1 MSRQQKRNVFSLI
14 FFYGFILLFNIALLL
29 FIFPTIF
36 VDESIVGIYYFFAMI
51 SLVLAVIFG
60 SILQW
65 IDGRFHYS
73 PGFFIPPLPIT
84 YGYKGVP
91 NNKFKEFFVPK
102 ELIKDEMLFVEI
114 RKNVFEYKV
123 GDKSFVFDM
132 NGWVKRITYITWLI
146 LSELQIF
153 YTRGNRKLI
162 SKSIYVM
169 HENLRLSFALMN
181 GKKINK
187 TIVKKYKTKLP
198 ILLKIDLKTK
208 ISIIRSSKIS
218 ITSLYDFNYN

>member
-51 SLVLAVIFG
+51 SLVLGAICL
-60 SILQW
+60 SILRF
-65 IDGRFHYS
+65 IDGRLHQRFKIV
-73 PGFFIPPLPIT
+73 PLLPIT

-198 ILLKIDLKTK
+198 VLLKIDLKSK
-208 ISIIRSSKIS
+208 ISIIPSSKIS
-218 ITSLYDFNYN
+218 IDSLYDFN

>member
-51 SLVLAVIFG
+51 SLVLGAICL
-60 SILQW
+60 SILRF
-65 IDGRFHYS
+65 IDGRFHQRFKIV
-73 PGFFIPPLPIT
+73 PLLPIT

-198 ILLKIDLKTK
+198 VLLKIDLKSK
-208 ISIIRSSKIS
+208 ISIIPSSKIS
-218 ITSLYDFNYN
+218 IDSLYDFN

>member
-1 MSRQQKRNVFSLI
+1 MSRQQKKNVFSLI
-14 FFYGFILLFNIALLL
+14 YFYGFISFFNIALLL

-36 VDESIVGIYYFFAMI
+36 VDKSKVGIYYFFAMI
-51 SLVLAVIFG
+51 SLVLAAIFL
-60 SILQW
+60 SILGL
-65 IDGRFHYS
+65 IDGRFHKIRN
-73 PGFFIPPLPIT
+73 FIPPLPIT

-123 GDKSFVFDM
+123 GNKSFVFDM

-162 SKSIYVM
+162 SKTIYVM
-169 HENLRLSFALMN
+169 HENLRLSFSLMN

-198 ILLKIDLKTK
+198 VLLKIDLKTK
-208 ISIIRSSKIS
+208 ISIISSSKIS
-218 ITSLYDFNYN
+218 IKQLYDFNYD

>member
-1 MSRQQKRNVFSLI
+1 MSRQQKKNVFSLI

-36 VDESIVGIYYFFAMI
+36 VDESKVGIYYFFAMI
-51 SLVLAVIFG
+51 SLVLAAIFL
-60 SILQW
+60 SILGL
-65 IDGRFHYS
+65 IDGRFHKIRN
-73 PGFFIPPLPIT
+73 FIPPLPIT

-91 NNKFKEFFVPK
+91 NNKFKEFFAPK

-123 GDKSFVFDM
+123 GKKSFVFDM

-153 YTRGNRKLI
+153 DTRGNRKLI

-208 ISIIRSSKIS
+208 ISIIPSSKIS
-218 ITSLYDFNYN
+218 ITSLYDFN

>member
-1 MSRQQKRNVFSLI
+1 MSRQQKKNVFSLI
-14 FFYGFILLFNIALLL
+14 YFYGFISFFNIALLL

-36 VDESIVGIYYFFAMI
+36 VDKSKVGIYYFFAMI
-51 SLVLAVIFG
+51 SLVLAAIFL
-60 SILQW
+60 SILGL
-65 IDGRFHYS
+65 IDGRFHKIRN
-73 PGFFIPPLPIT
+73 FIPPLPIT

-123 GDKSFVFDM
+123 GNKSFVFDM

-162 SKSIYVM
+162 SKTIYVM
-169 HENLRLSFALMN
+169 HENLRLSFSLMN

-198 ILLKIDLKTK
+198 VLLKIDLKTK
-208 ISIIRSSKIS
+208 ISIIPSSKIS
-218 ITSLYDFNYN
+218 ITSLYDFNYD

>member
-1 MSRQQKRNVFSLI
+1 MSRQQKRNIFSLI

-51 SLVLAVIFG
+51 SLVLGAIFL
-60 SILQW
+60 SILRF
-65 IDGRFHYS
+65 IDGRFHQRFKIV
-73 PGFFIPPLPIT
+73 PLLPIT

-198 ILLKIDLKTK
+198 ILLKIDLKSK
-208 ISIIRSSKIS
+208 ISIIPSSKIS
-218 ITSLYDFNYN
+218 IDSLYDFN

>member
-1 MSRQQKRNVFSLI
+1 MSRQQKKNVFSLI
-14 FFYGFILLFNIALLL
+14 FFYGFILFFNIGLLL

-36 VDESIVGIYYFFAMI
+36 VDKSKVGIYYFFAMI
-51 SLVLAVIFG
+51 SLVLAAIFL
-60 SILQW
+60 SILQL
-65 IDGRFHYS
+65 IDGRFHKIRK
-73 PGFFIPPLPIT
+73 FIPPLPIT

-181 GKKINK
+181 DKKITK

-198 ILLKIDLKTK
+198 LLLKIDLKTK
-208 ISIIRSSKIS
+208 ISIISSSKIS
-218 ITSLYDFNYN
+218 ITSLYDFNYD

>member
-1 MSRQQKRNVFSLI
+1 MSRQQKKNIFSLI
-14 FFYGFILLFNIALLL
+14 IFYGFILLFNIALLL

-51 SLVLAVIFG
+51 SLVLAAIFL
-60 SILQW
+60 SILQL
-65 IDGRFHYS
+65 IDGRFSNIHN
-73 PGFFIPPLPIT
+73 FIPPLPIT

-162 SKSIYVM
+162 SKSIYVT
-169 HENLRLSFALMN
+169 HENIILSFALMN

-198 ILLKIDLKTK
+198 ILLKIDLKSK
-208 ISIIRSSKIS
+208 ISIIHSSKIS
-218 ITSLYDFNYN
+218 IDSLYDFNYN

>member
-1 MSRQQKRNVFSLI
+1 MSRQQKKNLFSLI
-14 FFYGFILLFNIALLL
+14 FFYGFILLFNITFLL

-36 VDESIVGIYYFFAMI
+36 VDESKVGIYYFFALI
-51 SLVLAVIFG
+51 SLVLAAIFV
-60 SILQW
+60 SILGL
-65 IDGRFHYS
+65 IDGRFHQIRK
-73 PGFFIPPLPIT
+73 FIPLLPIT

-146 LSELQIF
+146 ISELQIF

-198 ILLKIDLKTK
+198 VLLKIDLKTK
-208 ISIIRSSKIS
+208 ISIISSSKIS
-218 ITSLYDFNYN
+218 IKQLYDFNYD

>member
-1 MSRQQKRNVFSLI
+1 MSRQQKKNVFSLI
-14 FFYGFILLFNIALLL
+14 FFYGFILFFNIVLLL

-36 VDESIVGIYYFFAMI
+36 VDESKVGIYYFVALIF
-51 SLVLAVIFG
+51 LVLTVIFG
-60 SILQW
+60 SILRS
-65 IDGRFHYS
+65 IDGRFHYI
-73 PGFFIPPLPIT
+73 PKFIPLLPIT

-91 NNKFKEFFVPK
+91 NNKFEEFFIPK
-102 ELIKDEMLFVEI
+102 ELINDEMLFVEI

-123 GDKSFVFDM
+123 RDKSFVFDM
-132 NGWVKRITYITWLI
+132 NGWVKRITYIIWLI

-181 GKKINK
+181 GKKKYK
-187 TIVKKYKTKLP
+187 TIVKNYKTKLP
-198 ILLKIDLKTK
+198 VLLKIELKTK
-208 ISIIRSSKIS
+208 ISIILTSKIS
-218 ITSLYDFNYN
+218 IKQLYDFNYN